1 MKKSLSCRVQ
11 RAFTLVELLVAM
23 TITTILV
30 FIILT
35 VTNQSVE
42 IFRVAREDVDTN
54 SRGNIALNALV
65 NDFQAIQ
72 IGTGSNNYEWLFAKS
87 DDTASSALSI
97 KRTRTQKAQKSAIPL
112 SVECLFFA
120 STKDRNPAVSSNNS
134 LRESYRRTKAHNIDT
149 QGDVNAVGYR
159 LLYRDD
165 VLRPGETGTKKKTK
179 GKVDDF
185 PLYSLYRQLIS
196 PRDAY
201 TYLMG
206 KSNLAA
212 AYESYRDVQEGN
224 LLCENIIDMN
234 LVFTIDYND
243 QAVPL
248 DTGRVSYQQV
258 SVPIISS
265 RGRQEDVRVNSDHI
279 SVSGKDYE
287 NARIVSINISFTVVT
302 EEGMHFI
309 ERVRTGKARITDRA
323 QFMSRYTRTY
333 SARVAPPHFG
343 V

>member
-1 MKKSLSCRVQ
+1 MKKSLSSRIQ

-54 SRGNIALNALV
+54 SRANVALNALV

-72 IGTGSNNYEWLFAKS
+72 IGSGSNNYEWLFAKS
-87 DDTASSALSI
+87 DDTASKALSV
-97 KRTRTQKAQKSAIPL
+97 KRTRTRKAEKSAIPL
-112 SVECLFFA
+112 STECLFFA

-149 QGDVNAVGYR
+149 QGDVNAVAYR

-165 VLRPGETGTKKKTK
+165 VLRPGETGNKKKR
-179 GKVDDF
+179 GLDDF

-243 QAVPL
+243 EAVPL
-248 DTGRVSYQQV
+248 DTGRVTYKQI

-279 SVSGKDYE
+279 SVSGQRYD
-287 NARIVSINISFTVVT
+287 NARIVSVNISFTVVT
-302 EEGMHFI
+302 EEGMHI
-309 ERVRTGKARITDRA
+309 IDRVRQGQTRITDRE
-323 QFMSRYTRTY
+323 QFFSRYTRTY
-333 SARVAPPHFG
+333 AARVAPPHFG
-343 V
+343 L